1 MKGLTKQDMPETLY
15 RASRCCRTLGNP
27 TAYLV
32 LRCLDAARKT
42 PGDLSRELRIP
53 LPTISST
60 LRHLRQLE
68 LVRYETRGIRK
79 EYWVKDAKI
88 LGVLDALEE
97 WVERMRGKR
106 S

>member
-1 MKGLTKQDMPETLY
+1 MKGLTKQNMPETLY

-32 LRCLDAARKT
+32 LRCLGATRKT
-42 PGDLSRELRIP
+42 PGDLSRELRVP

-68 LVRYETRGIRK
+68 LVRYEARGIKK
-79 EYWVKDAKI
+79 EYWVKDSKI
-88 LGVLDALEE
+88 LGVLDALEA
-97 WVERMRGKR
+97 WVELMRTKQG
-106 S
+106 